1 MSLEGLIVRT
11 AVPSYVGPCPGP
23 RCFRPA
29 RCSHPRGWRT
39 EVLAGLVVALALVPE
54 ARRYG

>member
-11 AVPSYVGPCPGP
+11 TAPTFLGPCPGP
-23 RCFRPA
+23 RCSRPA

-39 EVLAGLVVALALVPE
+39 EVLAGFVVALTLVSE
-54 ARRYG
+54 GRRYG